1 MHHGFVKCNSRI
13 FLLALIATLSVSFVW
28 AAMLAGSYKIPVSM
42 SVNAGANTASAGYRI
57 QTGTLGQ
64 GFASAQSSS
73 YRNAGGFVYQTV
85 VEAAPLPN
93 DLREVYV
100 YPSPFKPN
108 SPGRFQA
115 DKLTFKR
122 LPAEAVIRIFTIA
135 GKQIAELHKTNGGVD
150 YYEWS
155 PVNDDGQR
163 LASGVYVYLIT
174 SPDKSKVKGKFAI
187 IR

>member
-1 MHHGFVKCNSRI
+1 
-13 FLLALIATLSVSFVW
+13 
-28 AAMLAGSYKIPVSM
+28 MLAGSSYKIPVSM

-93 DLREVYV
+93 DLRDVYV
-100 YPSPFKPN
+100 YPNPFKPN

-115 DKLTFKR
+115 DKLIFKR

-135 GKQIAELHKTNGGVD
+135 GKRVAELHKANGGVD

-163 LASGVYVYLIT
+163 LASGVYVYIIT
-174 SPDKSKVKGKFAI
+174 SPNKGKVKGKFAI